1 MYYRQQCDDA
11 KLRRELENERYE
23 RQRLEDQL
31 RQEREAA
38 AERSS
43 RSRRERLASYTH
55 DRRTAATWPE
65 ALRKQ
70 AALFAAEAYQDDVGD
85 DVGAYFIRGKA
96 ACERALALWAEE
108 EQKIAEQV
116 AQLQRQIDQLRD
128 GVRVAVADRLDADMP
143 DNEGIAATLR
153 ETPETEE
160 DLSEWLNW

>member
-1 MYYRQQCDDA
+1 MYCNDQT
-11 KLRRELENERYE
+11 LRRQLDAERSE

-38 AERSS
+38 AERDE
-43 RSRRERLASYTH
+43 RSRRERMALYREQAAYAA
-55 DRRTAATWPE
+55 RTAATWPE

-70 AALFAAEAYQDDVGD
+70 AALFAAEAYQDDEDD

-108 EQKIAEQV
+108 EQKVADQV

-128 GVRVAVADRLDADMP
+128 GVRVAVADRLDEDMP